1 MQPKG
6 RRCVSHETGKRHLQ
20 SHTRSPPPSQQ
31 YPPGKHPQPVGTH
44 PAPEQRC
51 ARRVRYAGRAL
62 PAGTQLCC
70 QSCSETIMHLL
81 LSQNGKKKTQNK
93 KTTTKQDPTLPFQKV
108 ALRLL
113 YSPSSGIIYLT
124 RAQWWVLSPG
134 ATRQFLS
141 TAAQTAGCC
150 GRQAL
155 AACRT
160 AMPPFTITQT
170 REANKYCIEVRL
182 QQLIQ

>member
-81 LSQNGKKKTQNK
+81 LSQNGKKKNPKQKNNHKTRPNLTFSKGSAQAIVFSFQWHHLFNK
-93 KTTTKQDPTLPFQKV
+93 
-108 ALRLL
+108 
-113 YSPSSGIIYLT
+113 SSVVGVIPRRYPAVSQHRCSDGGML
-124 RAQWWVLSPG
+124 
-134 ATRQFLS
+134 
-141 TAAQTAGCC
+141 
-150 GRQAL
+150 
-155 AACRT
+155 
-160 AMPPFTITQT
+160 
-170 REANKYCIEVRL
+170 REAGSGSLSYSNATVHNYSDTGSKQVLYRG
-182 QQLIQ
+182 